1 MKKINITIRVVAMM
15 AFCLTIFGSVMLS
28 KAADTTKE
36 EQIQKCAADIVGVNE
51 NTYMND
57 QMLVE
62 YNKLIA
68 DMKNSPYADWDKSP
82 ATIIGDYHENINK
95 KFNEYIKK
103 MIDNGDKCAGVTD
116 EKSPCVINS
125 SAPPRNKDGTPGTC
139 SADNFSTYC
148 VAATLY
154 SDPSIG
160 YKTMRDIMSCRK
172 YEMFE
177 TAKEGKLFFS
187 PLMTDS
193 ASQQANNNYQEQ
205 KAVTVGTKVQVITDK
220 VLQAK
225 KVLDQTLSAYD
236 QLRLAWSMH
245 KKYIQI
251 YNSLIKYRDLLK
263 EIRRAVETFPSKFI
277 DASSTKC
284 V

>member
-1 MKKINITIRVVAMM
+1 MM

-172 YEMFE
+172 YEMYE
-177 TAKEGKLFFS
+177 T
-187 PLMTDS
+187 
-193 ASQQANNNYQEQ
+193 SQQQNAVNSYVTGMVLDNSPFWKNADEWANTKLQNGR
-205 KAVTVGTKVQVITDK
+205 AVAVGAKVQAITDK